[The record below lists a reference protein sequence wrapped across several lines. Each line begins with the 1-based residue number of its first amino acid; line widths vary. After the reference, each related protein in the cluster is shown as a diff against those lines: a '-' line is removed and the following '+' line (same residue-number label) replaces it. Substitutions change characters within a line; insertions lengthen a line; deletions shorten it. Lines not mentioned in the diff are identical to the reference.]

1 MAEPD
6 LTPETKVS
14 EVAAHYPAVLR
25 TLEAL
30 GIDYC
35 CGGNRTLAEAS
46 QSAGMP
52 VERVVAVLKAA
63 ITQAAGTPES
73 EGRWVHAPLDELM
86 QHIVQTHHVYTRA
99 ELPRLQEML
108 ALVNQVHGEKYGD
121 LLMPLQEKFLLL
133 KEEIEAH
140 LRKEEEVIFPAIAA
154 LLAGRTNGSIAQGIE
169 ELESEHDGAGDLL
182 KAMRQ
187 ITDDY
192 QVPEGVC
199 ATYEALY
206 RGLQELEADLH
217 RHIHLENNVL
227 FPRALELRRAA

>member
-1 MAEPD
+1 MAELD

-63 ITQAAGTPES
+63 ITQSAGAPES
-73 EGRWVHAPLDELM
+73 ERRWVQAPLDELM
-86 QHIVQTHHVYTRA
+86 KHILETHHAYTHA

-108 ALVNQVHGEKYGD
+108 TLVNQVHGERYGE
-121 LLMPLQEKFLLL
+121 LLVPLQEKFLLL
-133 KEEIEAH
+133 KGELEAH
-140 LRKEEEVIFPAIAA
+140 LRKEEEAVFPAVAA
-154 LLAGRTNGSIAQGIE
+154 LLAGRKNGTVAQGIE

-182 KAMRQ
+182 KEMRQ
-187 ITDDY
+187 ITGDY
-192 QVPEGVC
+192 RVPKGVC
-199 ATYEALY
+199 TTYEALY

-227 FPRALELRRAA
+227 FPRARELRSAA

>member
-63 ITQAAGTPES
+63 ITQSAGAPES
-73 EGRWVHAPLDELM
+73 ERRWV
-86 QHIVQTHHVYTRA
+86 Q
-99 ELPRLQEML
+99 PRLQEML

-133 KEEIEAH
+133 KEELEAH
-140 LRKEEEVIFPAIAA
+140 LRKEEEAVFPAVAA
-154 LLAGRTNGSIAQGIE
+154 LLAGRKNGTVAQGIE